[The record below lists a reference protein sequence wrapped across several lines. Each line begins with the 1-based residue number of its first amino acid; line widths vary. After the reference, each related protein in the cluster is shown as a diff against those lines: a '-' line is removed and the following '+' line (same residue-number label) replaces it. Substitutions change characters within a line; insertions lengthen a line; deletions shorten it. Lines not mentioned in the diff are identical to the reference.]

1 MSLLVER
8 GEIVGLI
15 GPNGSGKTT
24 LLNVIN
30 GLERADDG
38 TIALDDRRIERSAGA
53 RRSPAPASAAPSR
66 RWRLPATPSRPTWR
80 ARWRRVRPSCCSTSR
95 RPASATASGGR
106 CRRLLASL
114 RDAGRGVL
122 IVDHDIELLSRVCDR
137 LVCLDRGRVI
147 ASGSPAEVR
156 ADPRVR
162 ASFLGLDGDRGMSAV
177 LEIGD
182 VSVEAGE
189 IVALLGGNGAGKTT
203 LLETVLGFHPGR
215 VVLFGRDASALAVE
229 QRVGLGVGYV
239 PEGRRV
245 FAGLTVRE
253 NLEAASSLPAG
264 QRRQRV
270 EEMLALFP
278 MLGERPEARAWL
290 LSGGQQQMLALARA
304 LMDRPRLLLLDE
316 PTLGLAP
323 VVVAD
328 LLRRLSAMT
337 ADGTA
342 ILLAEQRAALA
353 LGVAR
358 RGVVL
363 SRGQV
368 VRRGSAA
375 ELAADP
381 TLADLM
387 AGA

>member
-1 MSLLVER
+1 MTPTVLD
-8 GEIVGLI
+8 I
-15 GPNGSGKTT
+15 GNF
-24 LLNVIN
+24 
-30 GLERADDG
+30 A
-38 TIALDDRRIERSAGA
+38 IA
-53 RRSPAPASAAPSR
+53 
-66 RWRLPATPSRPTWR
+66 
-80 ARWRRVRPSCCSTSR
+80 
-95 RPASATASGGR
+95 
-106 CRRLLASL
+106 
-114 RDAGRGVL
+114 
-122 IVDHDIELLSRVCDR
+122 
-137 LVCLDRGRVI
+137 
-147 ASGSPAEVR
+147 
-156 ADPRVR
+156 
-162 ASFLGLDGDRGMSAV
+162 
-177 LEIGD
+177 
-182 VSVEAGE
+182 AGE
-189 IVALLGGNGAGKTT
+189 IVALLGPNGAGKTA
-203 LLETVLGFHPGR
+203 LIETILGFRPSSQAISLLGHDVKSLSVERR
-215 VVLFGRDASALAVE
+215 VA
-229 QRVGLGVGYV
+229 LGVGYV
-239 PEGRRV
+239 PERRRL

-253 NLEAASSLPAG
+253 NLEASSSLPG
-264 QRRQRV
+264 VERRQRV

-278 MLGERPEARAWL
+278 VLAQRPDARAWL

-328 LLRRLSAMT
+328 LLRRLGAMT

-353 LGVAR
+353 LSVAR

-381 TLADLM
+381 MLADLM

>member
-1 MSLLVER
+1 
-8 GEIVGLI
+8 
-15 GPNGSGKTT
+15 
-24 LLNVIN
+24 
-30 GLERADDG
+30 
-38 TIALDDRRIERSAGA
+38 
-53 RRSPAPASAAPSR
+53 
-66 RWRLPATPSRPTWR
+66 
-80 ARWRRVRPSCCSTSR
+80 
-95 RPASATASGGR
+95 
-106 CRRLLASL
+106 
-114 RDAGRGVL
+114 
-122 IVDHDIELLSRVCDR
+122 
-137 LVCLDRGRVI
+137 
-147 ASGSPAEVR
+147 
-156 ADPRVR
+156 
-162 ASFLGLDGDRGMSAV
+162 MSAV
-177 LEIGD
+177 VEIGE

-203 LLETVLGFHPGR
+203 LLETILGFHPGR
-215 VVLFGRDASALAVE
+215 VVLFGRDASAFAVE
-229 QRVGLGVGYV
+229 QRIGLGVGYV

-253 NLEAASSLPAG
+253 NLEASSSLPAG
-264 QRRQRV
+264 PRRQRV

-323 VVVAD
+323 VVVVD
-328 LLRRLSAMT
+328 LLRRLTAMAT
-337 ADGTA
+337 EGTA

-353 LGVAR
+353 LAVAG

-363 SRGQV
+363 SRGQA

>member
-1 MSLLVER
+1 
-8 GEIVGLI
+8 
-15 GPNGSGKTT
+15 
-24 LLNVIN
+24 
-30 GLERADDG
+30 
-38 TIALDDRRIERSAGA
+38 
-53 RRSPAPASAAPSR
+53 
-66 RWRLPATPSRPTWR
+66 
-80 ARWRRVRPSCCSTSR
+80 
-95 RPASATASGGR
+95 
-106 CRRLLASL
+106 
-114 RDAGRGVL
+114 
-122 IVDHDIELLSRVCDR
+122 
-137 LVCLDRGRVI
+137 
-147 ASGSPAEVR
+147 
-156 ADPRVR
+156 
-162 ASFLGLDGDRGMSAV
+162 MSAV
-177 LEIGD
+177 LEIGE

-215 VVLFGRDASALAVE
+215 AVLFGRDASALAVE
-229 QRVGLGVGYV
+229 QRVALGVGYV

-264 QRRQRV
+264 RRRQRLD
-270 EEMLALFP
+270 EMLALFP

-304 LMDRPRLLLLDE
+304 LMGRPRLLLLDE

-328 LLRRLSAMT
+328 LLRRLSTMT

-353 LGVAR
+353 LGIAR

-381 TLADLM
+381 MLADLM

>member
-1 MSLLVER
+1 
-8 GEIVGLI
+8 
-15 GPNGSGKTT
+15 
-24 LLNVIN
+24 
-30 GLERADDG
+30 
-38 TIALDDRRIERSAGA
+38 
-53 RRSPAPASAAPSR
+53 
-66 RWRLPATPSRPTWR
+66 
-80 ARWRRVRPSCCSTSR
+80 
-95 RPASATASGGR
+95 
-106 CRRLLASL
+106 
-114 RDAGRGVL
+114 
-122 IVDHDIELLSRVCDR
+122 
-137 LVCLDRGRVI
+137 
-147 ASGSPAEVR
+147 
-156 ADPRVR
+156 
-162 ASFLGLDGDRGMSAV
+162 MSAV
-177 LEIGD
+177 LEIGE

-203 LLETVLGFHPGR
+203 LLETVLGFHAGR

-229 QRVGLGVGYV
+229 QRVALGVGYV

-253 NLEAASSLPAG
+253 NLEAASALPAG

-328 LLRRLSAMT
+328 LLRRLGAMT
-337 ADGTA
+337 GDGTA

-353 LGVAR
+353 LGIAR

-381 TLADLM
+381 MLADLM

>member
-1 MSLLVER
+1 
-8 GEIVGLI
+8 
-15 GPNGSGKTT
+15 
-24 LLNVIN
+24 
-30 GLERADDG
+30 
-38 TIALDDRRIERSAGA
+38 
-53 RRSPAPASAAPSR
+53 
-66 RWRLPATPSRPTWR
+66 
-80 ARWRRVRPSCCSTSR
+80 
-95 RPASATASGGR
+95 
-106 CRRLLASL
+106 
-114 RDAGRGVL
+114 
-122 IVDHDIELLSRVCDR
+122 
-137 LVCLDRGRVI
+137 
-147 ASGSPAEVR
+147 
-156 ADPRVR
+156 
-162 ASFLGLDGDRGMSAV
+162 MSAV
-177 LEIGD
+177 LEIGE

-203 LLETVLGFHPGR
+203 LLETVLGFHSGR
-215 VVLFGRDASALAVE
+215 VVLFGHDASALAVE
-229 QRVGLGVGYV
+229 QRIRLGVGYV
-239 PEGRRV
+239 PERRRV

-253 NLEAASSLPAG
+253 NLEAASSLPAP
-264 QRRQRV
+264 QRRRRL

-328 LLRRLSAMT
+328 LLRRLGTMT

-353 LGVAR
+353 LGVAG

-375 ELAADP
+375 ELAADSA
-381 TLADLM
+381 LADLM

>member
-1 MSLLVER
+1 
-8 GEIVGLI
+8 
-15 GPNGSGKTT
+15 
-24 LLNVIN
+24 
-30 GLERADDG
+30 
-38 TIALDDRRIERSAGA
+38 
-53 RRSPAPASAAPSR
+53 
-66 RWRLPATPSRPTWR
+66 
-80 ARWRRVRPSCCSTSR
+80 
-95 RPASATASGGR
+95 
-106 CRRLLASL
+106 
-114 RDAGRGVL
+114 
-122 IVDHDIELLSRVCDR
+122 
-137 LVCLDRGRVI
+137 
-147 ASGSPAEVR
+147 
-156 ADPRVR
+156 
-162 ASFLGLDGDRGMSAV
+162 MSAV
-177 LEIGD
+177 LEIGE
-182 VSVEAGE
+182 VSVDAGE

-215 VVLFGRDASALAVE
+215 VVLFGSDASALTVE
-229 QRVGLGVGYV
+229 QRIGLGVGYV

-253 NLEAASSLPAG
+253 NLEASSSLPAV

-270 EEMLALFP
+270 DELLALFP

-304 LMDRPRLLLLDE
+304 MMDRPRLLLLDE

-328 LLRRLSAMT
+328 LLKRLTAMT

-353 LGVAR
+353 LGAAR